1 MSYICST
8 KQDAQH
14 CADIC
19 ENRWK
24 PLESV
29 LAMLG
34 GISDDIRNALE
45 EDLEKKR
52 SPTIDVSYLFDQVIP
67 SLLGQSGES
76 KFIPDV

>member
-1 MSYICST
+1 MDLLKNIAIGINQVKHYS
-8 KQDAQH
+8 
-14 CADIC
+14 DIH
-19 ENRWK
+19 EDRWK

-52 SPTIDVSYLFDQVIP
+52 LPTIDVSYLFDQVIP
-67 SLLGQSGES
+67 NLLSQSGES
-76 KFIPDV
+76 